1 MHKQNQS
8 LKPHTAPHASQSF
21 PAPLVSIII
30 PIYNVAP
37 YLSECIQSVIAQSYE
52 NLDIIL
58 IDDGSSDESL
68 EIALEF
74 AKKDKRIFVIS
85 KPNGGQATAR
95 NYGME
100 FIKGSA
106 LREFFERQDSHES
119 QATCHTTYNC
129 HTEGV
134 ARSISSKNDRDS
146 SPSLKNDRN
155 GDSSLRTSVSLRMKN
170 DLDISVFAKP
180 QYDNK
185 NLVGNDNVHCHTERS
200 EVSQREFANNLESTN
215 RDISLSLNMTREFN
229 MTKQSQNDNK
239 TITKSKNDK
248 SNACHTERSE
258 VSHIQSLS
266 QTHSFAKTYK
276 SLSIQDVQSHFK
288 KLQPNF
294 IKSDLERI
302 NDFIV
307 QELPQ
312 DALIHFIDSDDYI
325 EPHCI
330 EICVKNLCEKDL
342 DIFVHNWSDFDEET
356 KTLSKGAYMG
366 KLKKNSYESGLE
378 LLSHNKI
385 YNFFFT
391 PQGLFRASILN
402 HYALRYT
409 EGIYHEDHDFGTLL
423 FALAKRSAYSD
434 EALYVYRKRAGS
446 TMNAK
451 SAMPPKLPSF
461 LEPLRKD
468 FESYKEMRAYFKAY
482 CFVVV
487 GFRLWSFMKR

>member
-1 MHKQNQS
+1 M
-8 LKPHTAPHASQSF
+8 QSF
-21 PAPLVSIII
+21 NQPHSHLVSIII

-37 YLSECIQSVIAQSYE
+37 YLSECIQSVLTQSYE

-58 IDDGSSDESL
+58 VDDGSSDESL

-95 NYGME
+95 NYGIE

-106 LREFFERQDSHES
+106 LREFFDS
-119 QATCHTTYNC
+119 C
-129 HTEGV
+129 HTEGI
-134 ARSISSKNDRDS
+134 ARSISNGNDRDS
-146 SPSLKNDRN
+146 S
-155 GDSSLRTSVSLRMKN
+155 LRTNASLRMTN
-170 DLDISVFAKP
+170 DLDISAFAKP

-185 NLVGNDNVHCHTERS
+185 NLVSNDNVH
-200 EVSQREFANNLESTN
+200 
-215 RDISLSLNMTREFN
+215 
-229 MTKQSQNDNK
+229 
-239 TITKSKNDK
+239 
-248 SNACHTERSE
+248 CHTERSE

-276 SLSIQDVQSHFK
+276 SLSAQEVQSHFK

-302 NDFIV
+302 NDFIT
-307 QELPQ
+307 QELPK

-325 EPHCI
+325 EPRCI
-330 EICVKNLCEKDL
+330 EICVQNLREKDL

-385 YNFFFT
+385 YNFFFAW
-391 PQGLFRASILN
+391 QGLFRASILN

-446 TMNAK
+446 IMNNQRDV
-451 SAMPPKLPSF
+451 AMPPKLPSF
-461 LEPLRKD
+461 LEPLRGD

-487 GFRLWSFMKR
+487 GFRLNNYHKIDRRERQFFGKTIQSCIKPYIDDFYNVSSFYTPSVKDFLAKMGYKNITLRHFYFLLRNYWRNPKKFLRLFGLREKNAKS